1 MCSAQPRYMTSE
13 EKRRGWM
20 WKRSFTLLEDNDPV
34 GNRSRAGLAAKRQC
48 RFTTLDTPKRS
59 PDLNVMDYLVRSE
72 VEKRLRRQERSWAD
86 GRQET
91 RADFIRRLKRTAAGI
106 PAHVVQ
112 GAIGHLAVR
121 IPQACA

>member
-13 EKRRGWM
+13 EKRLAWM

-48 RFTTLDTPKRS
+48 RFTTLDIPKRS

-112 GAIGHLAVR
+112 GAIGNLAGRV
-121 IPQACA
+121 PQVCT